1 MSTFADL
8 LGPDLSTKTGSK
20 PTADALAGA
29 EVVGL
34 YFSAHWCG
42 PCRQFTPELAA
53 FYKKLVASGKKF
65 EIVFV
70 SSDRDESSFDSY
82 YAEHPWL
89 ALPYA
94 ARDLKTALSKK
105 FKVQG
110 IPTFV
115 LLDANAKTLTVDGR
129 ETIGEDPEGFP
140 WAKKD
145 LLELLGGR
153 DDFEFIYVSSDRSTG
168 EFSEYFK
175 DMPWLGIPNGDPR
188 KAALSSH
195 FKVQGIPTF
204 VMIDEEGKTIND
216 SARGSVMG
224 DPTGAKFPWAKEAAA
239 DMEDGPEGLNETT
252 SVVALLEGLG
262 GAAQQVA
269 VDALLG
275 VATSVLAAGKAVGEE
290 EAPFCFFYAKTAE
303 CVRKLTSQPATNSAG
318 TATLLLLD
326 IPEEG
331 AYYVSAAT
339 EVTAASVRQ
348 LLEDYAAQKLERKQ
362 LGQ

>member
-1 MSTFADL
+1 
-8 LGPDLSTKTGSK
+8 
-20 PTADALAGA
+20 
-29 EVVGL
+29 
-34 YFSAHWCG
+34 
-42 PCRQFTPELAA
+42 
-53 FYKKLVASGKKF
+53 
-65 EIVFV
+65 
-70 SSDRDESSFDSY
+70 
-82 YAEHPWL
+82 
-89 ALPYA
+89 
-94 ARDLKTALSKK
+94 
-105 FKVQG
+105 
-110 IPTFV
+110 
-115 LLDANAKTLTVDGR
+115 
-129 ETIGEDPEGFP
+129 
-140 WAKKD
+140 
-145 LLELLGGR
+145 
-153 DDFEFIYVSSDRSTG
+153 
-168 EFSEYFK
+168 
-175 DMPWLGIPNGDPR
+175 
-188 KAALSSH
+188 
-195 FKVQGIPTF
+195 
-204 VMIDEEGKTIND
+204 
-216 SARGSVMG
+216 MG

-290 EAPFCFFYAKTAE
+290 EAPFCFFYAKTAGGIAE
-303 CVRKLTSQPATNSAG
+303 QVRKLTSQPATNSAG